1 MLERVAADSG
11 IAEAVLESEFR
22 NVFRRHGTS
31 EYAFAI
37 EELPSLQAKYPNQK
51 LNETFAEA
59 IHVYNSARKANLC
72 LYPSVFS
79 TLENVKDKGC
89 LIIGYT
95 ESMAYYSNTRMKR
108 LGLDRILDYLYSPED
123 HELPV
128 GISKDQ
134 LRRYSPEHYALRR
147 TIPRHTPTGERKPN
161 PAVLKDI
168 VYSVGGALDESIYIG
183 DNLLK
188 DITMAQAMPLTDVWA
203 K

>member
-1 MLERVAADSG
+1 
-11 IAEAVLESEFR
+11 
-22 NVFRRHGTS
+22 
-31 EYAFAI
+31 
-37 EELPSLQAKYPNQK
+37 
-51 LNETFAEA
+51 
-59 IHVYNSARKANLC
+59 
-72 LYPSVFS
+72 
-79 TLENVKDKGC
+79 
-89 LIIGYT
+89 
-95 ESMAYYSNTRMKR
+95 MKR